1 MKIYIDSKKPV
12 HEGAG
17 VSVKLR
23 LESETGES
31 AGADIVIS
39 FDDYS
44 VLCEYIRPGE
54 ISEEFFSVLEE
65 KGRIYSAYSYGMY
78 LLGFGECSRKKLVYK
93 LEKRGHDRESA
104 CRAAD
109 MLAEAGYIDEY
120 ELVHSAML
128 HACHDK
134 CYGRRRII
142 AELYEKGF
150 DRETFEVSMEI
161 DFAPKASS
169 EFSYERSFE
178 SSRYYRLSD
187 GKIISYSES
196 EASREGYAPAISTK
210 SNIYIAGY
218 KITD

>member
-142 AELYEKGF
+142 GELYDKGF
-150 DRETFEVSMEI
+150 DRETIQEAFRLFEGEL
-161 DFAPKASS
+161 D
-169 EFSYERSFE
+169 YEEAKRK
-178 SSRYYRLSD
+178 LL
-187 GKIISYSES
+187 KIKFGSES
-196 EASREGYAPAISTK
+196 PTPKDIKEK
-210 SNIYIAGY
+210 Q
-218 KITD
+218 KIMNTLYRYGH

>member
-142 AELYEKGF
+142 GELYDKGF
-150 DRETFEVSMEI
+150 DRETIQEAFRLFEGEL
-161 DFAPKASS
+161 DYDEAK
-169 EFSYERSFE
+169 RK
-178 SSRYYRLSD
+178 LL
-187 GKIISYSES
+187 KIKFGSES
-196 EASREGYAPAISTK
+196 PTPKDIKEK
-210 SNIYIAGY
+210 Q
-218 KITD
+218 KIMNTLYRYGH

>member
-1 MKIYIDSKKPV
+1 MKIFIESKKPV

-31 AGADIVIS
+31 ASADIVIS

-44 VLCEYIRPGE
+44 VLCEYIRSGE
-54 ISEEFFSVLEE
+54 ITEEFFSVLEE

-93 LEKRGHDRESA
+93 LEQRGHDRESA

-142 AELYEKGF
+142 GELYEKGF
-150 DRETFEVSMEI
+150 DRETIQEAFRLFEGEL
-161 DFAPKASS
+161 D
-169 EFSYERSFE
+169 YEEAKRKLLLMKF
-178 SSRYYRLSD
+178 
-187 GKIISYSES
+187 GSES
-196 EASREGYAPAISTK
+196 PTPKDIKEK
-210 SNIYIAGY
+210 Q
-218 KITD
+218 KIMNALYRYGH

>member
-1 MKIYIDSKKPV
+1 MKIFIESKKPV

-17 VSVKLR
+17 VSVRLR

-54 ISEEFFSVLEE
+54 ITEEFFSVLEE

-109 MLAEAGYIDEY
+109 MLEEAGSIDES

-142 AELYEKGF
+142 GELYEKGF
-150 DRETFEVSMEI
+150 DRETIQEAFRLFEGEL
-161 DFAPKASS
+161 D
-169 EFSYERSFE
+169 YEEAKRKLLKMKF
-178 SSRYYRLSD
+178 
-187 GKIISYSES
+187 GSES
-196 EASREGYAPAISTK
+196 PTPKDIKEK
-210 SNIYIAGY
+210 Q
-218 KITD
+218 KIMNTLYRYGH

>member
-1 MKIYIDSKKPV
+1 MKIFIESKKPV

-142 AELYEKGF
+142 GELYEKGF
-150 DRETFEVSMEI
+150 DRETIQEAFRLFEGEL
-161 DFAPKASS
+161 D
-169 EFSYERSFE
+169 YEEAKRKLLKMKF
-178 SSRYYRLSD
+178 
-187 GKIISYSES
+187 GSES
-196 EASREGYAPAISTK
+196 PTPKDIKEK
-210 SNIYIAGY
+210 Q
-218 KITD
+218 KIMNTLYRYGH

>member
-1 MKIYIDSKKPV
+1 MKIFIESKKPV

-17 VSVKLR
+17 VSVRLR

-54 ISEEFFSVLEE
+54 ITEEFFSVLEE

-142 AELYEKGF
+142 GELYDKGF
-150 DRETFEVSMEI
+150 DRETIQEAFRLFEGEL
-161 DFAPKASS
+161 D
-169 EFSYERSFE
+169 YEEAKRK
-178 SSRYYRLSD
+178 LL
-187 GKIISYSES
+187 KIKFGSES
-196 EASREGYAPAISTK
+196 PTPKDIKEK
-210 SNIYIAGY
+210 Q
-218 KITD
+218 KIMNTLYRYGH

>member
-1 MKIYIDSKKPV
+1 MKIFIESKKPV

-142 AELYEKGF
+142 GELYDKGF
-150 DRETFEVSMEI
+150 DRETIQEAFRLFEGEL
-161 DFAPKASS
+161 D
-169 EFSYERSFE
+169 YEEAKRK
-178 SSRYYRLSD
+178 LL
-187 GKIISYSES
+187 KIKFGSES
-196 EASREGYAPAISTK
+196 PTPKDIKEK
-210 SNIYIAGY
+210 Q
-218 KITD
+218 KIMNTLYRYGH

>member
-1 MKIYIDSKKPV
+1 MKIFIESKKPV

-17 VSVKLR
+17 VSVRLR

-54 ISEEFFSVLEE
+54 ITEEFFSVLEE

-142 AELYEKGF
+142 GELYEKGF
-150 DRETFEVSMEI
+150 DRETIQEAFRLFEGEL
-161 DFAPKASS
+161 D
-169 EFSYERSFE
+169 YEEAKRKLLKMKF
-178 SSRYYRLSD
+178 
-187 GKIISYSES
+187 GSES
-196 EASREGYAPAISTK
+196 PTPKDIKEK
-210 SNIYIAGY
+210 Q
-218 KITD
+218 KIMNTLYRYGH

>member
-1 MKIYIDSKKPV
+1 M

-17 VSVKLR
+17 VSVRLR

-54 ISEEFFSVLEE
+54 ITEEFFSVLEE

-142 AELYEKGF
+142 GELYEKGF
-150 DRETFEVSMEI
+150 DRETIQEAFRLFEGEL
-161 DFAPKASS
+161 D
-169 EFSYERSFE
+169 YEEAKRKLLKMKF
-178 SSRYYRLSD
+178 
-187 GKIISYSES
+187 GSES
-196 EASREGYAPAISTK
+196 PTPKDIKEK
-210 SNIYIAGY
+210 Q
-218 KITD
+218 KIMNTLYRYGH